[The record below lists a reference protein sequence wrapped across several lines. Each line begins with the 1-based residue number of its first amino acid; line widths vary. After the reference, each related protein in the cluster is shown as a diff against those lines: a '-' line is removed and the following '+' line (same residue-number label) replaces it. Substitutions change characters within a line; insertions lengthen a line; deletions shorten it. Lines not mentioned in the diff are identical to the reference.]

1 MRRKPAAPV
10 FKAYVM
16 HQDQLLPPS
25 YDEVIEAGHLV
36 RVVNE
41 AIEKLDLSAI
51 QGQYKGGGTSSYHP
65 RMLLKVL
72 VYAYSKKIYSSR
84 KIAAAV
90 RENID
95 FMWLSGGNQPDFRT
109 INDFR
114 GSRMKGVIDKVF
126 AEVLAYLIETGHVK
140 LENYFVDGTKIE
152 ADANPHKV
160 VWKKRKETYQKRVRE
175 KIDELLE
182 QIEQVNEAEQ
192 AEYGEKDLEER
203 GGNGSGEINSEKL
216 KARIA
221 ELNQKLREQA
231 LPEEETKEQRRAL
244 KELSE
249 DCLPRLEKY
258 EQQTE
263 TLAGRTSYSQTDP
276 DASSMRMKE
285 DRGEEKPWPKPAYN
299 VQLGTEKQFIVGFT
313 VHGQAGDTNCLI
325 PHLDQTQRNLGGRF
339 PRKVVA
345 DAAYGSEENYAYLV
359 KHSVENYL
367 KYNTFYQDTHH
378 YRDPEVLRAHQFHAD
393 HFGYDPATD
402 QFICPA
408 DKRLYFQSASSDTTR
423 NRYVIDHRTYHCLD
437 CADCPL
443 KGQCT
448 QAEGN
453 RQIRISFKLREFRQ
467 QARENLTSEQGKK
480 LRTARATD
488 VETVFGHLKHNM
500 GFRRFHLRGL
510 AKVKTEWGL
519 VSIAHNLRKMAD

>member
-1 MRRKPAAPV
+1 MKRKQAAPV
-10 FKAYVM
+10 FKTYVM

-41 AIEKLDLSAI
+41 AIDKLDLSALLA
-51 QGQYKGGGTSSYHP
+51 QYKGGGTSSYHP
-65 RMLLKVL
+65 QMLLKVL

-90 RENID
+90 RENIP

-114 GSRMKGVIDKVF
+114 GSRMKTVIDEVF
-126 AEVLAYLIETGHVK
+126 AEVLEYLIETGHVK

-152 ADANPHKV
+152 ADANQHKV
-160 VWKKRKETYQKRVRE
+160 VWAKRKETYQKRVRE
-175 KIDELLE
+175 KIDKLLE
-182 QIEQVNEAEQ
+182 QIEQVNAEEQ

-203 GGNGSGEINSEKL
+203 GGNGSGEMDSQRL
-216 KARIA
+216 KERIA
-221 ELNQKLREQA
+221 ELNQKLREQQ
-231 LPEEETKEQRRAL
+231 LPEPETKEKRQAL

-263 TLAGRTSYSQTDP
+263 TLAGRNSYSQTDP

-299 VQLGTEKQFIVGFT
+299 VQIGTEKQFIVGFT
-313 VHGQAGDTNCLI
+313 LHGQAGDTTCLI
-325 PHLDQTQRNLGGRF
+325 PHLEQTQHNLGGRL
-339 PRKVVA
+339 PDKIVA

-359 KHSVENYL
+359 KHSLQNYL

-378 YRDPEVLRAHQFHAD
+378 YRDPEVLRAHQFRAD
-393 HFGYDPATD
+393 HFDYDPVTD

-408 DKRLYFQSASSDTTR
+408 DKRLHFQSASSDPTQTG
-423 NRYVIDHRTYHCLD
+423 YVIDHRTYQCLD

-448 QAEGN
+448 KAAGN
-453 RQIRISFKLREFRQ
+453 REIRISFKLREFRQ
-467 QARENLTSEQGKK
+467 QARENLTSEEGKK
-480 LRTARATD
+480 LRSARSTD

-519 VSIAHNLRKMAD
+519 VSIAHNMLKMAV